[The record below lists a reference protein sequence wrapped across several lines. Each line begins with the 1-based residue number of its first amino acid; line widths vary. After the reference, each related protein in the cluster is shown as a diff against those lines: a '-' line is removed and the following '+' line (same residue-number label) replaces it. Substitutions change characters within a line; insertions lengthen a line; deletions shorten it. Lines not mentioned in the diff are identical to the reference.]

1 MNPTMSVSIRL
12 FIWFRRLSAIFQR
25 RTFDLTLL
33 EHDKDRADDLRRI
46 NAVIERLAARRKAR
60 IEIEGPFLRSKL
72 AWKAA
77 TYQEAVLYR
86 IVMLARGVRLCWNAR
101 NTLAS
106 FLLVRA
112 LVETAAVFDEFERE
126 LLAGLEREDLGA
138 IDQLV
143 MNRTF
148 ATKDRELLKE
158 YPEHSAVNVLTFID
172 KLEKRHD
179 LPVRANYDS
188 LSERCH
194 PNSAGHHQMYSTT
207 DKRNGTVTF
216 SETKHLTA
224 SLDYIIAPLGLVLLF
239 ERSMARIDEAIQ
251 RLADLHHR
259 VHPVV

>member
-1 MNPTMSVSIRL
+1 M
-12 FIWFRRLSAIFQR
+12 
-25 RTFDLTLL
+25 
-33 EHDKDRADDLRRI
+33 KLR
-46 NAVIERLAARRKAR
+46 
-60 IEIEGPFLRSKL
+60 
-72 AWKAA
+72 
-77 TYQEAVLYR
+77 EAVLYR

-112 LVETAAVFDEFERE
+112 LAETVAVFDEFERE
-126 LLAGLEREDLGA
+126 LLADLERKDLGP
-138 IDQLV
+138 IDQLL

-158 YPEHSAVNVLTFID
+158 YPEHSAINVLTFID
-172 KLEKRHD
+172 KLERRHD
-179 LPVRANYDS
+179 FPVRDNYDS

-207 DKRNGTVTF
+207 DETNGTVTF
-216 SETKHLTA
+216 SETKDVAA

-239 ERSMARIDEAIQ
+239 ERSMDRIDEATHK
-251 RLADLHHR
+251 LADLQHR